1 LPARASSVT
10 NNPIAS
16 IDSSSCVERVSGDDQ
31 PLLTSVSKLH
41 IGNGLVRISA
51 GMVGILLNSCS
62 GENDDARLDDEIL
75 TEPWPGRVRIIGGE
89 QSAEP
94 GARS

>member
-1 LPARASSVT
+1 VLNEFRA
-10 NNPIAS
+10 N
-16 IDSSSCVERVSGDDQ
+16 DR

>member
-1 LPARASSVT
+1 
-10 NNPIAS
+10 
-16 IDSSSCVERVSGDDQ
+16 
-31 PLLTSVSKLH
+31 VSKLH

-94 GARS
+94 GARSWRSDECWVTTSPQGERL